1 MKKAVWSGIIAA
13 AGVLALSTSV
23 YAQQTASGSV
33 LVTANV
39 NAKAKLTING
49 GATASITFADADP
62 DVSATVAA
70 SPLTIAVKA
79 RTTGN
84 GAVTLTVRASTD
96 LTSSTLDTIAIS
108 ALKWTSTGTNFAT
121 SGISSAGGEVSV
133 LSATGP
139 GNHTGVQ
146 TYALDNSW
154 AYATG
159 TYTTTLTYTL
169 TAP

>member
-62 DVSATVAA
+62 DVSIVN
-70 SPLTIAVKA
+70 
-79 RTTGN
+79 RQDG
-84 GAVTLTVRASTD
+84 
-96 LTSSTLDTIAIS
+96 
-108 ALKWTSTGTNFAT
+108 
-121 SGISSAGGEVSV
+121 
-133 LSATGP
+133 
-139 GNHTGVQ
+139 
-146 TYALDNSW
+146 
-154 AYATG
+154 
-159 TYTTTLTYTL
+159 TTTVSPPSRHPRRVSKLGI
-169 TAP
+169 APTFALAEGTQTEW